1 MPKPALIIRKEQIDA
16 LSNDAEKRYVNRL
29 IDYLKKHFP
38 EAAQTPP
45 AQMRMAVKEQIA
57 KARSYRLITE
67 RQIAKYVITAWVMGP
82 NFDKDYPAA
91 KQTLTS
97 KKTAEQ
103 KSKWLADWTKLF
115 FRLKKKG
122 A

>member
-1 MPKPALIIRKEQIDA
+1 MPKPALIIRKEQMDA
-16 LSNDAEKRYVNRL
+16 LSNDAEKRYVTRL
-29 IDYLKKHFP
+29 IDYLQKHFP
-38 EAAQTPP
+38 EAVQTPP
-45 AQMRMAVKEQIA
+45 VTLRAAVREQIA

-82 NFDKDYPAA
+82 NFDKDYPTA
-91 KQTLTS
+91 KRTLTS

-115 FRLKKKG
+115 FRQTKKG